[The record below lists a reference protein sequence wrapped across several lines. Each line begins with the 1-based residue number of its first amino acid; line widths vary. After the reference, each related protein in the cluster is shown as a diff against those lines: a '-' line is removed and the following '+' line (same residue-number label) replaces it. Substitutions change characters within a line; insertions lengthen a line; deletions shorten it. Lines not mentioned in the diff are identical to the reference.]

1 MTRKRE
7 FGHCRRIVIK
17 IGTSSLTHKT
27 GKLNLGQME
36 KLVRE
41 MADLYNEG
49 RELLLV
55 TSGAVGAGMG
65 RLGLKTRPK
74 TIPEKQ
80 ACAAVGQGLLMQVYE
95 NLFSQFGITVG
106 QVLLTRDDFADRRRF
121 LNARN
126 TLLTLLR
133 FGILPII
140 NENDTVAVDEIRF
153 GDNDTLSA
161 LVTNLVDAEMLL
173 ILSDVGGLYTADPKK
188 DPTARF
194 VFEVEKITPELVA
207 VAGGAS
213 SAASSGGMVTKFQ
226 AAQIVGQAGAVM
238 VIAAATEDNILRR
251 VLAGEEVGTVF
262 WPAQRYLKG
271 RKRWILF
278 GTAVQGKIHID
289 EGAARALRE
298 EGRSL
303 LPSGIVGVEGD
314 FEAGH
319 AVSIVAPDGQEIAR
333 GLANYSAAEVA
344 RMKGL
349 KTREIAALMGAQ
361 PYDEVVHRDN
371 LVLTQVIEG
380 R

>member
-1 MTRKRE
+1 
-7 FGHCRRIVIK
+7 
-17 IGTSSLTHKT
+17 
-27 GKLNLGQME
+27 ME

-41 MADLYNEG
+41 MADLHNEG

-65 RLGLKTRPK
+65 RLGWKTRPK

-80 ACAAVGQGLLMQVYE
+80 ACAAVGQGLLLQVYE
-95 NLFSQFGITVG
+95 NFFSQYGITVG

-133 FGILPII
+133 LGILPII

-161 LVTNLVDAEMLL
+161 LVTNLIDAEMLL
-173 ILSDVGGLYTADPKK
+173 ILSDVDGLYTADPRK
-188 DPTARF
+188 DPAARF
-194 VFEVEKITPELVA
+194 IPEVEKITPELEA
-207 VAGGAS
+207 VAGGAG
-213 SAASSGGMVTKFQ
+213 SATGSGGMVTKFQ

-238 VIAAATEDNILRR
+238 VIAAAAADNVLRR
-251 VLAGEEVGTVF
+251 VLAGEEIGTVF
-262 WPAQRYLKG
+262 WPAERHLKG

-278 GTAVQGKIHID
+278 GTTVQGKIYVD
-289 EGAARALRE
+289 EGAARALCE

-319 AVSIVAPDGQEIAR
+319 AVSIIAPGGQEIAR
-333 GLANYSAAEVA
+333 GLVNYAAAEVD

-349 KTREIAALMGAQ
+349 KTREIAALMGQQ

-371 LVLTQVIEG
+371 LVLT
-380 R
+380 

>member
-1 MTRKRE
+1 MARKRE
-7 FGHCRRIVIK
+7 FGHVKRIVIK
-17 IGTSSLTHKT
+17 VGTSSLTHKT

-41 MADLYNEG
+41 MADLHNEG

-65 RLGLKTRPK
+65 RLGWKTRPK

-80 ACAAVGQGLLMQVYE
+80 ACAAVGQGLLLQVYE
-95 NLFSQFGITVG
+95 NFFSQYGITVG

-133 FGILPII
+133 LGILPII

-161 LVTNLVDAEMLL
+161 LVTNLIDAEMLL
-173 ILSDVGGLYTADPKK
+173 ILSDVDGLYTADPRK
-188 DPTARF
+188 DPAARF
-194 VFEVEKITPELVA
+194 IPEVEKITPELEA
-207 VAGGAS
+207 VAGGAG
-213 SAASSGGMVTKFQ
+213 SATGSGGMVTKFQ
-226 AAQIVGQAGAVM
+226 AAQIVGHAGAVM
-238 VIAAATEDNILRR
+238 IIAAAAADNVLRR
-251 VLAGEEVGTVF
+251 VLAGEEIGTVF
-262 WPAQRYLKG
+262 WPAERHLKG

-278 GTAVQGKIHID
+278 GTTVQGKIYVD

-303 LPSGIVGVEGD
+303 LPSGIVGIEGD
-314 FEAGH
+314 FDAGH
-319 AVSIVAPDGQEIAR
+319 SVSIIAPGGQEIAR
-333 GLANYSAAEVA
+333 GLVNYAAAEVD

-349 KTREIAALMGAQ
+349 KTREIAALIGPQ

-371 LVLTQVIEG
+371 LVLT
-380 R
+380 

>member
-1 MTRKRE
+1 MARKRE
-7 FGHCRRIVIK
+7 FGHVKRIVIK
-17 IGTSSLTHKT
+17 VGTSSLTHKT

-65 RLGLKTRPK
+65 RLGWKTRPK

-80 ACAAVGQGLLMQVYE
+80 ACAAVGQGLLLQVYE
-95 NLFSQFGITVG
+95 NFFSQYGITVG

-133 FGILPII
+133 LGILPII

-161 LVTNLVDAEMLL
+161 LVTNLIDAEMLL
-173 ILSDVGGLYTADPKK
+173 ILSDVDGLYTADPRK
-188 DPTARF
+188 DPAARF
-194 VFEVEKITPELVA
+194 IPEVEKITPELEA
-207 VAGGAS
+207 VAGGAG
-213 SAASSGGMVTKFQ
+213 SATGSGGMVTKFQ

-238 VIAAATEDNILRR
+238 VIAAAAADNVLRR
-251 VLAGEEVGTVF
+251 VLAGEEIGTVF
-262 WPAQRYLKG
+262 WPAERHLKG

-278 GTAVQGKIHID
+278 GTTVQGKIYVD
-289 EGAARALRE
+289 EGAARALCE
-298 EGRSL
+298 DGRSL

-319 AVSIVAPDGQEIAR
+319 AVSIIAPGGREIAR
-333 GLANYSAAEVA
+333 GLVNYAAAEVD

-349 KTREIAALMGAQ
+349 KTREIAALMGQQ

-371 LVLTQVIEG
+371 LVLT
-380 R
+380 